1 MRVAI
6 TAVLTYQMEVFFI
19 TRQNHLT
26 AFPGY
31 TAFPG
36 GTVEKSD
43 HCEHPKLSQFS
54 PSLAGALVRELKE
67 ELDFDLIESLNSD
80 QVISL
85 TPLDVAV
92 TPSFNPYRFETHFVH
107 IELSQR
113 LTFKCDEHEIFEG
126 AWRDPKN
133 VLKEYFQNDIVCVP
147 PTLRVIE
154 AFASPV
160 RPVQVDFSRD
170 HDLHSE
176 VPFIEVLSGVI
187 QLLPLSN
194 TFPPA
199 NRTNAFII
207 GDQKRVLIDP
217 SPKDET
223 EYQKLVKTLKRFE
236 VDEIFLTHHHPDHHE
251 FSPRLAR
258 ELSLSIS
265 MSVKTEELILERWG
279 KDYFKGL
286 DLIYKAEGDRL
297 TRMRDV
303 DVILYSVPGHDE
315 GQLAPAVA
323 DLKWIIVG
331 DLIQSVGTVVIGA
344 PEGDM
349 AKYFE
354 SLNKMIQLKPK
365 FIIPS
370 HGITLGG
377 TDKLEL
383 TLKHREHRELQII
396 ELLKQ
401 GQNQEQI
408 LEHIYQGLEA
418 GLVKYARKTIEA
430 HIKKIM
436 DQKLI

>member
-6 TAVLTYQMEVFFI
+6 TAVLSYESEVFFI

-36 GTVEKSD
+36 GTVEVHD
-43 HCEHPKLSQFS
+43 QCDHPKLKCLTR
-54 PSLAGALVRELKE
+54 SLAGALVRELKE
-67 ELDFDLIESLNSD
+67 ELDFDLLEALES
-80 QVISL
+80 QVVAEVI
-85 TPLDVAV
+85 PLDIAI

-107 IELSQR
+107 IELSQKSV
-113 LTFKCDEHEIFEG
+113 FKCDEHEIAVG
-126 AWRDPKN
+126 AWRDPQK
-133 VLKEYFQNDIVCVP
+133 VLQEYFSNDIVCVP
-147 PTLRVIE
+147 PTLRIIE

-160 RPVQVDFSRD
+160 RPVQVDFRRD
-170 HDLHSE
+170 LDLQTE

-207 GDQKRVLIDP
+207 GDQKKVLIDP
-217 SPKDET
+217 SPKDEN

-236 VDEIFLTHHHPDHHE
+236 VDEIFLTHHHADHHE
-251 FSPRLAR
+251 FAPRLAR

-265 MSVKTEELILERWG
+265 LSIKTEELIFENWG

-286 DLIYKAEGDRL
+286 DLIYKVEGDRL
-297 TRMRDV
+297 TRIRDV
-303 DVILYSVPGHDE
+303 DVILYAVPGHDV
-315 GQLAPAVA
+315 GQLAPAVS

-349 AKYFE
+349 AQYFE
-354 SLNKMIQLKPK
+354 SLKKMIQLKPK

-377 TDKLEL
+377 TDKLEM
-383 TLKHREHRELQII
+383 TLKHRLHREQQII
-396 ELLKQ
+396 ELLSQ
-401 GQNQEQI
+401 GLNQEQI
-408 LEHIYQGLEA
+408 LDHVYQGLEES
-418 GLVKYARKTIEA
+418 LVKYARKTIAA
-430 HIKKIM
+430 HIKKIT
-436 DQKLI
+436 DEKLI

>member
-1 MRVAI
+1 M
-6 TAVLTYQMEVFFI
+6 
-19 TRQNHLT
+19 
-26 AFPGY
+26 
-31 TAFPG
+31 
-36 GTVEKSD
+36 
-43 HCEHPKLSQFS
+43 
-54 PSLAGALVRELKE
+54 
-67 ELDFDLIESLNSD
+67 
-80 QVISL
+80 
-85 TPLDVAV
+85 
-92 TPSFNPYRFETHFVH
+92 
-107 IELSQR
+107 
-113 LTFKCDEHEIFEG
+113 
-126 AWRDPKN
+126 
-133 VLKEYFQNDIVCVP
+133 P